1 MMPQPPKKFL
11 ILLIPSVLFLFSIN
25 CYSQE
30 TPNGSLGLRRIYQST
45 LINPVLIPDS
55 TAVENSVSFLP
66 VDFGANIEVSALNLG
81 TITSSIHGGT
91 LNLNSI
97 IDGMKNSKN
106 SNMFAGANMSLMH
119 VYLKVGKKGSRIEI
133 SQRFKTSTST
143 NMVSK
148 IVFDTFFSESDNTN
162 PTVANLTNSKIN
174 AMGWS
179 EIAMGYTVKI
189 GKKWNLGSKLKY
201 LTGVAFASF
210 HSSKLIVTAT
220 QDGNSFDIDS
230 KIRTSSLNPIVD
242 KAYNQDLTPY
252 KNNTRSMMMD
262 NLTKNVGL
270 AVDFGIGYTI
280 NNQTKAFAG
289 FNDLGFINWGN
300 NPLTYNT
307 VTALTD
313 FYPIKYD
320 SDTKKYDLYL
330 DPLIKNG
337 TAKTNSFKT
346 NLNTQLNAGVTF
358 QPTKW
363 FHSTILADAYIVDN
377 TFSYPGATIAGT
389 LNGGDFSEFTMNAG
403 YNKDRPFR
411 IGMGMSMKLK
421 VLQIHL
427 FSNNIRG
434 MFDASKMQSAD
445 LQFGL
450 SWVWKNKV
458 TKPVQNDLN
467 QG

>member
-1 MMPQPPKKFL
+1 MKFL
-11 ILLIPSVLFLFSIN
+11 NLLILYVLIFFYN
-25 CYSQE
+25 DFYAQE
-30 TPNGSLGLRRIYQST
+30 TFNGSLGLRRIYQST

-55 TAVENSVSFLP
+55 TTVENSVSILP
-66 VDFGANIEVSALNLG
+66 VDFGGNIEIGALNLG
-81 TITSSIHGGT
+81 TITSSIHGGV
-91 LNLNSI
+91 LNLNSV

-106 SNMFAGANMSLMH
+106 SNLFAGANMSLMH

-133 SQRFKTSTST
+133 SQRFKTSAAT

-148 IVFDTFFSESDNTN
+148 NVLAVFFEESDNTN
-162 PTVANLTNSKIN
+162 PTVSNLTNSKIR

-179 EIAMGYTVKI
+179 EIAMGYTSKI
-189 GKKWNLGSKLKY
+189 GKKWNLGGKLKY
-201 LTGVAFASF
+201 LTGVAYASF
-210 HSSKLIVTAT
+210 YSSKLIVTAA
-220 QDGNSFDIDS
+220 QNGNSFDINS

-252 KNNTRSMMMD
+252 KNDVKTMMVD
-262 NLTKNVGL
+262 NLTKNIGF
-270 AVDFGIGYTI
+270 AADFGIGYTI
-280 NNQTKAFAG
+280 NKQTKAFAG
-289 FNDLGFINWGN
+289 FNDLGYINWGN

-307 VTALTD
+307 VVTLTD

-320 SDTKKYDLYL
+320 YNTKKYDLYL
-330 DPLIKNG
+330 DPIINNG
-337 TAKTNSFKT
+337 TAQTNSFKT
-346 NLNTQLNAGVTF
+346 SLNTQLNAGITY
-358 QPTKW
+358 QPVKW
-363 FHSTILADAYIVDN
+363 FHTTILADAYIADN
-377 TFSYPGATIAGT
+377 TFSYPGATVAGT

-421 VLQIHL
+421 VLQMHL
-427 FSNNIRG
+427 FSNNIIG
-434 MFDASKMQSAD
+434 AFDASKMRSAD

-458 TKPVQNDLN
+458 PKPVQYDLN

>member
-1 MMPQPPKKFL
+1 MIFQPPKKFL
-11 ILLIPSVLFLFSIN
+11 NLSALSVLFLFSIN
-25 CYSQE
+25 FYAQE

-55 TAVENSVSFLP
+55 TTVENSVSFLP
-66 VDFGANIEVSALNLG
+66 IDFGGNIEVGALNLG

-91 LNLNSI
+91 LDINSI

-106 SNMFAGANMSLMH
+106 SNMFIGAHMSLMH

-133 SQRFKTSTST
+133 SQRFKTSTAT

-148 IVFDTFFSESDNTN
+148 RVFDVFFDESDNTN
-162 PTVANLTNSKIN
+162 TTLTNLDNSKIR

-179 EIAMGYTVKI
+179 EIAMGYTAKI
-189 GKKWNLGSKLKY
+189 GKKWSMGGKLKY
-201 LTGVAFASF
+201 LTGVAYASF
-210 HSSKLIVTAT
+210 YSSKLNVTTT
-220 QDGNSFDIDS
+220 QDENSFDIDS
-230 KIRTSSLNPIVD
+230 KISTSSLNPIVD

-252 KNNTRSMMMD
+252 KKDTRSMMMD
-262 NLTKNVGL
+262 NLTQNAGL
-270 AVDFGIGYTI
+270 AVDFGTGYTI

-307 VTALTD
+307 VTTLTD

-320 SDTKKYDLYL
+320 SDTKKYDLNL
-330 DPLIKNG
+330 DPLIENG
-337 TAKTNSFKT
+337 NAKTNSFKT
-346 NLNTQLNAGVTF
+346 SLNTHLNAGVTF
-358 QPTKW
+358 QSSKW
-363 FHSTILADAYIVDN
+363 FHSTILADAYMVEN
-377 TFSYPGATIAGT
+377 VFSYPGATIAGT
-389 LNGGDFSEFTMNAG
+389 LNGGHFSEFTMNAG

-411 IGMGMSMKLK
+411 VGMGMSMKLK
-421 VLQIHL
+421 MLQMHL
-427 FSNNIRG
+427 FSNNIIG
-434 MFDASKMQSAD
+434 AFDASKMQSAD

-458 TKPVQNDLN
+458 TKPVQDDLD